1 MHDALISERSITTI
15 KNSTSMIAT
24 LPLHHS
30 HDSLEIRHLNK
41 DGALKHQLFII
52 TMKSDVENAKY
63 TVKPFAELKVF
74 NDSLRFVVQPEKQYP
89 EIVNVEQELFPEIER
104 SLATFLKKNYSVNV
118 SLTRNKSVSE
128 RRVANQ
134 WHHR

>member
-24 LPLHHS
+24 LPLHNS
-30 HDSLEIRHLNK
+30 SDSLEIRHLNK
-41 DGALKHQLFII
+41 NGALKHQLFII
-52 TMKSDVENAKY
+52 TIKSDVDNSKY

-89 EIVNVEQELFPEIER
+89 EVVDAEQDVFPEIER
-104 SLATFLKKNYSVNV
+104 SLAMFLKKNYSVNV
-118 SLTRNKSVSE
+118 SLVRNKPASE

>member
-1 MHDALISERSITTI
+1 MHDALISERSVTTI

-30 HDSLEIRHLNK
+30 SDSLEIRHLNK
-41 DGALKHQLFII
+41 SGALKHQLFII
-52 TMKSDVENAKY
+52 TMKSDVDNAKY
-63 TVKPFAELKVF
+63 TIKPFAELKVF

-89 EIVNVEQELFPEIER
+89 EIVDTEQEVFPEIER
-104 SLATFLKKNYSVNV
+104 SIVMFLKKNYSVNV
-118 SLTRNKSVSE
+118 NLVRNKSASE